1 MAELRDL
8 YHEEEETLKG
18 FRNKIRY
25 ENLTRKDLLEF
36 TEHYQDLL
44 AQSKVITRVSD
55 RLQSKL
61 NKANDKIKE
70 QNEEITEKNQLLE
83 NTISQLVRAR
93 VGRKASTIIL
103 TVAIILF
110 LSEELF
116 LEKILD
122 DLVNNSLYLSLGIKG
137 GIALFLKFLEGG
149 LETFFVKQEQLKIL
163 KEGKAV
169 TPEIKEEEIVPG
181 LKIESLLK

>member
-8 YHEEEETLKG
+8 YHEEEETLKN

-61 NKANDKIKE
+61 NKANDRIRE

-83 NTISQLVRAR
+83 NTINQLVRAR

-103 TVAIILF
+103 TVAIVLF
-110 LSEELF
+110 LSEEMF
-116 LEKILD
+116 LESLLD
-122 DLVNNSLYLSLGIKG
+122 TMVNSLYLSLGIKG
-137 GIALFLKFLEGG
+137 GIALLLKFLEGG
-149 LETFFVKQEQLKIL
+149 LETFFMKQEQIKIL

-169 TPEIKEEEIVPG
+169 TPEIKEEEVVPG